1 MSAIGKKARGG
12 NVALKLDMIKAYDRM
27 SWRHIITMLR
37 AFGFGEQF
45 IDMVWRL
52 ISNVWFSIIINGT
65 SHGYFK
71 SSRGLRQGDPLSPV
85 LFIIGSEMRG
95 LNALAN

>member
-1 MSAIGKKARGG
+1 MAQELISVIGKKAREE
-12 NVALKLDMIKAYDRM
+12 NVALKLDMTKAYDRM

-37 AFGFGEQF
+37 ALGFGERF

-52 ISNVWFSIIINGT
+52 ISNVGFSIIINGT

-71 SSRGLRQGDPLSPV
+71 SSRGLRQEDPLSPM
-85 LFIIGSEMRG
+85 LFIIGSEM
-95 LNALAN
+95 LS